1 MLLGA
6 MHGEGCVA
14 HMEIRSALQRVWKPG
29 LSQDFGGL
37 SPPCIF
43 TNNTIY
49 LLVLGKPSSFL
60 LGTKILSRGDL
71 GQREP
76 SQRGK
81 KAKKGQKGSPALTW
95 APLLTEGLF

>member
-14 HMEIRSALQRVWKPG
+14 HMEVRSALQRVWKPG

-60 LGTKILSRGDL
+60 LGTKILSGGIWGRESLHKEEKRQRRG
-71 GQREP
+71 R
-76 SQRGK
+76 R
-81 KAKKGQKGSPALTW
+81 AH
-95 APLLTEGLF
+95 